1 MKQKNKNK
9 IITVFSRNQ
18 INKIHLKSFVS
29 QEKNGQ
35 EEKDFIYKHCRNI
48 KWTKYLD
55 VEYICMQT
63 IKTSANEFGIQY

>member
-29 QEKNGQ
+29 QEKNDQ
-35 EEKDFIYKHCRNI
+35 EEKDFIYKYCRNI
-48 KWTKYLD
+48 K
-55 VEYICMQT
+55 
-63 IKTSANEFGIQY
+63 